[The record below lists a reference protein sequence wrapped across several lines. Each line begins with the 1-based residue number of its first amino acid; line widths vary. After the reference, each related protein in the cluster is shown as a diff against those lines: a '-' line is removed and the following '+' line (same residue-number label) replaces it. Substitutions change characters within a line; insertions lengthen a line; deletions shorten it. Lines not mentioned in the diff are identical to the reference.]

1 MTDYNKVLR
10 SFIHFQ
16 EAAGF
21 KLVSAS
27 DGEDRIK
34 DPSTTEA
41 VDWVLGTE
49 EGSLS
54 FNKDGHGITAYVII
68 GNEASATIY
77 DFGNSKDIPSK
88 TLKESDDAWTAWM
101 DKWDALEA

>member
-34 DPSTTEA
+34 NPSTTEA

-54 FNKDGHGITAYVII
+54 FAKDGHGITAYVII

-77 DFGNSKDIPSK
+77 DFGNKSFTRLK
-88 TLKESDDAWTAWM
+88 TGQKQTDTNQ
-101 DKWDALEA
+101 

>member
-21 KLVSAS
+21 KLVY
-27 DGEDRIK
+27 RIK
-34 DPSTTEA
+34 DPSTTKA
-41 VDWVLGTE
+41 VEWVLGTE

-54 FNKDGHGITAYVII
+54 FNKDGHGITAYVVI

-77 DFGNSKDIPSK
+77 DFGNSKDIPAK

-101 DKWDALEA
+101 DKWDELEA

>member
-34 DPSTTEA
+34 NPSITEA

-54 FNKDGHGITAYVII
+54 FAKDGHGITAYVII

-77 DFGNSKDIPSK
+77 DFGNSKDRPAK
-88 TLKESDDAWTAWM
+88 TRNEADEAGTAGR
-101 DKWDALEA
+101 DKGYEREA

>member
-1 MTDYNKVLR
+1 MTDYNKALR

-27 DGEDRIK
+27 DGEYRIK
-34 DPSTTEA
+34 DPSITKA
-41 VDWVLGTE
+41 VEWVLGTE

-54 FNKDGHGITAYVII
+54 FNKDGYVITAYVII

-77 DFGNSKDIPSK
+77 DFGNSKDIPAE
-88 TLKESDDAWTAWM
+88 TLKESDDAWIAWM
-101 DKWDALEA
+101 DKWDELEA

>member
-27 DGEDRIK
+27 DGEDRI
-34 DPSTTEA
+34 DNPSTAKA
-41 VDWVLGTE
+41 VEWATAAE
-49 EGSLS
+49 EGTLS
-54 FNKDGHGITAYVII
+54 FVKDGDRITAYTLI

-77 DFGNSKDIPSK
+77 DIGHAILASPKVVQDF
-88 TLKESDDAWTAWM
+88 DDAWTAWM

>member
-27 DGEDRIK
+27 DGEDWIK
-34 DPSTTEA
+34 NPSTANA
-41 VDWVLGTE
+41 VEWATAAE
-49 EGSLS
+49 EGTLS
-54 FNKDGHGITAYVII
+54 FTRDGHHITCYVVI
-68 GNEASATIY
+68 GNEASATVADI
-77 DFGNSKDIPSK
+77 GHASDIPTK
-88 TLKESDDAWTAWM
+88 IIKDFDDAWDAFIN
-101 DKWDALEA
+101 KWDALEA

>member
-27 DGEDRIK
+27 DGEWSIK
-34 DPSTTEA
+34 NPSTAQA
-41 VDWVLGTE
+41 VEWASCAED
-49 EGSLS
+49 GSLS
-54 FNKDGHGITAYVII
+54 FAKDGHGITAYVII

-77 DFGNSKDIPSK
+77 DFGESKDIPAK